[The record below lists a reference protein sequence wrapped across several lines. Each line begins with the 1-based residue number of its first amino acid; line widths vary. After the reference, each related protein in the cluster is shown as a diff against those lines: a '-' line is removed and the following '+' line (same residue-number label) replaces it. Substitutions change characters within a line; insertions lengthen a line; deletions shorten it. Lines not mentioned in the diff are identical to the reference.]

1 MKTTAGQ
8 KIKIGG
14 FVVVGL
20 VVLLLGI
27 FLIGNQKSLFSST
40 FTVNGN
46 FKNVNGLQIGN
57 NVRFA
62 GINIG
67 VVEGID
73 IVNDTSVKVS
83 LTINNSIK
91 KFIKKD
97 AKMSI
102 GSDGLMG
109 DKMVIISPGG
119 AETNEMVTNGQ
130 ALTSVNPMD
139 MDKVIAKLTK
149 IADNAAVITDGL
161 GSIVTKVNNG
171 QGSIGR
177 LLNSDK
183 LSKNLESTVAQAKT
197 TMDNVHKTTS
207 TLNED
212 LHAAQS
218 NFLLKGFFN
227 KKKKAAQAKQDSIAK
242 VQKDL
247 QGKQDKKSKATKDSL
262 DKVQKALKK
271 QQDKDQKAADK
282 AQKDAGNN

>member
-1 MKTTAGQ
+1 MKTTTGQ

-14 FVVVGL
+14 FVLVGL
-20 VVLLLGI
+20 VVLLMGI

-40 FTVNGN
+40 FNVNGN

-67 VVEGID
+67 VVESID
-73 IVNDTSVKVS
+73 IVNDTSVRVGLTLNNKV
-83 LTINNSIK
+83 K

-109 DKMVIISPGG
+109 DKLIVISPGG
-119 AETNEMVTNGQ
+119 ASTNEMVSNGQ

-149 IADNAAVITDGL
+149 IADNAAVITEGL
-161 GSIVTKVNNG
+161 GSIVNKVNSG

-183 LSKNLESTVAQAKT
+183 LSKNLESTVAQAQTTMASAQKT
-197 TMDNVHKTTS
+197 TA

-227 KKKKAAQAKQDSIAK
+227 KKKKAEQAKLDSIAK

-247 QGKQDKKSKATKDSL
+247 KGKQDKKSKATQDSL

-271 QQDKDQKAADK
+271 QQDKDQKAFDK
-282 AQKDAGNN
+282 AQKAAGNN

>member
-20 VVLLLGI
+20 VVVLLGI

-40 FTVNGN
+40 FSVNGT

-57 NVRFA
+57 NVRYA

-67 VVEGID
+67 VVDGID

-83 LTINNSIK
+83 LTINSNLK

-119 AETNEMVTNGQ
+119 ASTNDMVISGQ

-149 IADNAAVITDGL
+149 IADNAAIITDGL

-183 LSKNLESTVAQAKT
+183 LSKNLESTVAQAQT
-197 TMDNVHKTTS
+197 TMATAQKTTS

-212 LHAAQS
+212 LHAAQN

-227 KKKKAAQAKQDSIAK
+227 KKKKAAQAKQDSIVK

-282 AQKDAGNN
+282 AQKAAGNN